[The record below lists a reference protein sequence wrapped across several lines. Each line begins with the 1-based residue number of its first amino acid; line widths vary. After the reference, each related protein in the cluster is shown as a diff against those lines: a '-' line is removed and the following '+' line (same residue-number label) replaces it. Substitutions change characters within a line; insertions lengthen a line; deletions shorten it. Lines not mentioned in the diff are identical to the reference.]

1 LAIIA
6 GIDEAGYGPTLG
18 PLVVTATVFR
28 IPDDKV
34 NESMWKLLRES
45 CSHVTKKRTQKLII
59 ADSKKLYS
67 KSSGIAPLE
76 RTALVML
83 SAIGKLPTTFPEYL
97 NAVSP
102 DTISELGAYPWYAD
116 ASFSIPISEGVG
128 DIATRAN
135 AIKRDCKQQNIELLG
150 VFSAPLLE
158 GAFNQIVSRTH
169 NKASALLG
177 LVLRLISKIM
187 RKGRSER
194 VKICVDRLGGRQRY
208 RETLST
214 SWPAHALS
222 IVEESPNRS
231 AYHLSLASEKV
242 DIEFTTKGEDHH
254 LPIALASVYSKYLRE
269 LCMHAFNA
277 FWSVQLPGLK
287 PTAGYYTDAH
297 RWLADTDAVINQIGI
312 DRDMLI
318 RQR

>member
-1 LAIIA
+1 MAIIA

-18 PLVVTATVFR
+18 PLVVSATVFR
-28 IPDDKV
+28 IPDDKI
-34 NESMWKLLRES
+34 NESMWEILSAS
-45 CSHVTKKRTQKLII
+45 CSTATKKKTQKLVI

-83 SAIGKLPTTFPEYL
+83 SAIGKQPTSFREYL
-97 NAVSP
+97 DVVSP
-102 DTISELGAYPWYAD
+102 NTTPELVAYPWYAD
-116 ASFSIPISEGVG
+116 ASFDIPISEGVG
-128 DIATRAN
+128 DITTRAN
-135 AIKRDCKQQNIELLG
+135 AIKRDCNQQGVQLLG
-150 VFSAPLLE
+150 VYCAPLLE

-169 NKASALLG
+169 NKAAALIG

-187 RKGRSER
+187 RKGRDEHVR
-194 VKICVDRLGGRQRY
+194 ICVDRLGGRQRY
-208 RETLST
+208 RETLNT

-222 IVEESPNRS
+222 IVEESPQRS
-231 AYHLSLASEKV
+231 AYHLSHASETV

-269 LCMHAFNA
+269 MCMYAFNTY
-277 FWSVQLPGLK
+277 WSSQLPGLK
-287 PTAGYYTDAH
+287 PTAGYYTDAQ
-297 RWLADTDAVINQIGI
+297 RWLVDTNNTIDLLGI
-312 DRDMLI
+312 DRNMLI